1 MKTNPIKLEK
11 KLKLKFS
18 DQKIF
23 IKSLTHK
30 SFDSINNN
38 EKIEFLGDRVLGL
51 IIAKK
56 LLELY
61 PDEKEGVLD
70 KKFASLVNKKKCLE
84 IAKKIELEK
93 YILVLNPKNKKI
105 EIEDKIVADC
115 LEALIGA
122 IYLDKGLNFTEKFI
136 LNLWSEHITA
146 SVITQ
151 IDAKTKLQE
160 YSLKIFKVLPIYK
173 LISNTGPRH
182 KPLFK
187 VAVKL
192 KNTKFFTAEGT
203 SKKDAE
209 QNAASL
215 CLQDIF
221 KKMNWDDSA
230 YLVSK
235 NRYSENSIIA
245 EVFTENH
252 GKISGIIF
260 GGTSKKIKN
269 YLQIGNKIY
278 VNYNSKSV
286 TRIGYFKIEIL
297 KALTPLYF
305 DQNQKLSCITSA
317 MHLIKLLTAE
327 AQSNKEIFKLIDK
340 FFEILNSENWI
351 QKYIFWE
358 LELLKLLGYD
368 LELKTMAEKEIVD
381 SEVNYYVKS
390 STEKKS
396 IPNFLIDENDMDIN
410 LNNLLKGLK
419 LVSDYLEK
427 SILKPNNLN
436 LPTSR
441 THFINLLK

>member
-1 MKTNPIKLEK
+1 
-11 KLKLKFS
+11 
-18 DQKIF
+18 
-23 IKSLTHK
+23 
-30 SFDSINNN
+30 
-38 EKIEFLGDRVLGL
+38 
-51 IIAKK
+51 
-56 LLELY
+56 
-61 PDEKEGVLD
+61 
-70 KKFASLVNKKKCLE
+70 
-84 IAKKIELEK
+84 
-93 YILVLNPKNKKI
+93 
-105 EIEDKIVADC
+105 
-115 LEALIGA
+115 
-122 IYLDKGLNFTEKFI
+122 
-136 LNLWSEHITA
+136 
-146 SVITQ
+146 
-151 IDAKTKLQE
+151 
-160 YSLKIFKVLPIYK
+160 
-173 LISNTGPRH
+173 
-182 KPLFK
+182 
-187 VAVKL
+187 
-192 KNTKFFTAEGT
+192 
-203 SKKDAE
+203 
-209 QNAASL
+209 
-215 CLQDIF
+215 
-221 KKMNWDDSA
+221 MNWDDSA

-305 DQNQKLSCITSA
+305 DENQKLLCITSA

-340 FFEILNSENWI
+340 FFEILTSDNWI

-396 IPNFLIDENDMDIN
+396 IPNFLIDENN
-410 LNNLLKGLK
+410 LDVNLKNLLKGLK

>member
-1 MKTNPIKLEK
+1 
-11 KLKLKFS
+11 
-18 DQKIF
+18 
-23 IKSLTHK
+23 
-30 SFDSINNN
+30 
-38 EKIEFLGDRVLGL
+38 
-51 IIAKK
+51 
-56 LLELY
+56 
-61 PDEKEGVLD
+61 
-70 KKFASLVNKKKCLE
+70 
-84 IAKKIELEK
+84 
-93 YILVLNPKNKKI
+93 
-105 EIEDKIVADC
+105 
-115 LEALIGA
+115 
-122 IYLDKGLNFTEKFI
+122 
-136 LNLWSEHITA
+136 
-146 SVITQ
+146 
-151 IDAKTKLQE
+151 
-160 YSLKIFKVLPIYK
+160 
-173 LISNTGPRH
+173 
-182 KPLFK
+182 
-187 VAVKL
+187 
-192 KNTKFFTAEGT
+192 
-203 SKKDAE
+203 
-209 QNAASL
+209 
-215 CLQDIF
+215 
-221 KKMNWDDSA
+221 MNWDDNA

-286 TRIGYFKIEIL
+286 TRIGYFKVEIL

-305 DQNQKLSCITSA
+305 DENQKLSCITSA

-340 FFEILNSENWI
+340 FFEILTSDNWI

-396 IPNFLIDENDMDIN
+396 IPNFLIDENNIDVN
-410 LNNLLKGLK
+410 LKNLLKGLK

>member
-1 MKTNPIKLEK
+1 
-11 KLKLKFS
+11 
-18 DQKIF
+18 
-23 IKSLTHK
+23 
-30 SFDSINNN
+30 
-38 EKIEFLGDRVLGL
+38 
-51 IIAKK
+51 
-56 LLELY
+56 
-61 PDEKEGVLD
+61 
-70 KKFASLVNKKKCLE
+70 
-84 IAKKIELEK
+84 
-93 YILVLNPKNKKI
+93 
-105 EIEDKIVADC
+105 
-115 LEALIGA
+115 
-122 IYLDKGLNFTEKFI
+122 
-136 LNLWSEHITA
+136 
-146 SVITQ
+146 
-151 IDAKTKLQE
+151 
-160 YSLKIFKVLPIYK
+160 
-173 LISNTGPRH
+173 
-182 KPLFK
+182 
-187 VAVKL
+187 
-192 KNTKFFTAEGT
+192 
-203 SKKDAE
+203 
-209 QNAASL
+209 
-215 CLQDIF
+215 
-221 KKMNWDDSA
+221 MNWDDSA

-235 NRYSENSIIA
+235 NKYSENSIIA

-305 DQNQKLSCITSA
+305 DENQKLSCITSA

-396 IPNFLIDENDMDIN
+396 IPNFLIDENNMDVN
-410 LNNLLKGLK
+410 LKNLLKGLK

-436 LPTSR
+436 LPNSR

>member
-1 MKTNPIKLEK
+1 
-11 KLKLKFS
+11 
-18 DQKIF
+18 
-23 IKSLTHK
+23 
-30 SFDSINNN
+30 
-38 EKIEFLGDRVLGL
+38 
-51 IIAKK
+51 
-56 LLELY
+56 
-61 PDEKEGVLD
+61 
-70 KKFASLVNKKKCLE
+70 
-84 IAKKIELEK
+84 
-93 YILVLNPKNKKI
+93 
-105 EIEDKIVADC
+105 
-115 LEALIGA
+115 
-122 IYLDKGLNFTEKFI
+122 
-136 LNLWSEHITA
+136 
-146 SVITQ
+146 
-151 IDAKTKLQE
+151 
-160 YSLKIFKVLPIYK
+160 
-173 LISNTGPRH
+173 
-182 KPLFK
+182 
-187 VAVKL
+187 
-192 KNTKFFTAEGT
+192 
-203 SKKDAE
+203 
-209 QNAASL
+209 
-215 CLQDIF
+215 
-221 KKMNWDDSA
+221 MNWDDSA

-305 DQNQKLSCITSA
+305 DEKQKLSCITSA

-340 FFEILNSENWI
+340 FFEILKLDNWI

-368 LELKTMAEKEIVD
+368 LELKNIAEREILD
-381 SEVNYYVKS
+381 NEVNYYVKS

-396 IPNFLIDENDMDIN
+396 IPNFLIDENNMDVN
-410 LNNLLKGLK
+410 LKNLLKGLK

>member
-1 MKTNPIKLEK
+1 
-11 KLKLKFS
+11 
-18 DQKIF
+18 
-23 IKSLTHK
+23 
-30 SFDSINNN
+30 
-38 EKIEFLGDRVLGL
+38 
-51 IIAKK
+51 
-56 LLELY
+56 
-61 PDEKEGVLD
+61 
-70 KKFASLVNKKKCLE
+70 
-84 IAKKIELEK
+84 
-93 YILVLNPKNKKI
+93 
-105 EIEDKIVADC
+105 
-115 LEALIGA
+115 
-122 IYLDKGLNFTEKFI
+122 
-136 LNLWSEHITA
+136 
-146 SVITQ
+146 
-151 IDAKTKLQE
+151 
-160 YSLKIFKVLPIYK
+160 
-173 LISNTGPRH
+173 
-182 KPLFK
+182 
-187 VAVKL
+187 
-192 KNTKFFTAEGT
+192 
-203 SKKDAE
+203 
-209 QNAASL
+209 
-215 CLQDIF
+215 
-221 KKMNWDDSA
+221 MNWDDSA

-305 DQNQKLSCITSA
+305 DESQKLSCITSA
-317 MHLIKLLTAE
+317 MQLIKLLTAE
-327 AQSNKEIFKLIDK
+327 AQANKEIFKLIDK
-340 FFEILNSENWI
+340 FFEILTSDNWI

-368 LELKTMAEKEIVD
+368 LELKNMAEKEIID

-396 IPNFLIDENDMDIN
+396 IPNFLIDENN
-410 LNNLLKGLK
+410 LDVNLKNLLKGLK

>member
-1 MKTNPIKLEK
+1 
-11 KLKLKFS
+11 
-18 DQKIF
+18 
-23 IKSLTHK
+23 
-30 SFDSINNN
+30 
-38 EKIEFLGDRVLGL
+38 
-51 IIAKK
+51 
-56 LLELY
+56 
-61 PDEKEGVLD
+61 
-70 KKFASLVNKKKCLE
+70 
-84 IAKKIELEK
+84 
-93 YILVLNPKNKKI
+93 
-105 EIEDKIVADC
+105 
-115 LEALIGA
+115 
-122 IYLDKGLNFTEKFI
+122 
-136 LNLWSEHITA
+136 
-146 SVITQ
+146 
-151 IDAKTKLQE
+151 
-160 YSLKIFKVLPIYK
+160 
-173 LISNTGPRH
+173 
-182 KPLFK
+182 
-187 VAVKL
+187 
-192 KNTKFFTAEGT
+192 
-203 SKKDAE
+203 
-209 QNAASL
+209 
-215 CLQDIF
+215 
-221 KKMNWDDSA
+221 MNWDDSA

-305 DQNQKLSCITSA
+305 DENQKLSCITSA

-340 FFEILNSENWI
+340 FFKILTSDNWI

-381 SEVNYYVKS
+381 NEVNYYVKS

-396 IPNFLIDENDMDIN
+396 IPNFLIDENNIDVN
-410 LNNLLKGLK
+410 LKNLLKGLK

-441 THFINLLK
+441 IHFINLLK

>member
-1 MKTNPIKLEK
+1 
-11 KLKLKFS
+11 
-18 DQKIF
+18 
-23 IKSLTHK
+23 
-30 SFDSINNN
+30 
-38 EKIEFLGDRVLGL
+38 
-51 IIAKK
+51 
-56 LLELY
+56 
-61 PDEKEGVLD
+61 
-70 KKFASLVNKKKCLE
+70 
-84 IAKKIELEK
+84 
-93 YILVLNPKNKKI
+93 
-105 EIEDKIVADC
+105 
-115 LEALIGA
+115 
-122 IYLDKGLNFTEKFI
+122 
-136 LNLWSEHITA
+136 
-146 SVITQ
+146 
-151 IDAKTKLQE
+151 
-160 YSLKIFKVLPIYK
+160 
-173 LISNTGPRH
+173 
-182 KPLFK
+182 
-187 VAVKL
+187 
-192 KNTKFFTAEGT
+192 
-203 SKKDAE
+203 
-209 QNAASL
+209 
-215 CLQDIF
+215 
-221 KKMNWDDSA
+221 MNWDDSA

-305 DQNQKLSCITSA
+305 DENQKLSCITSA

-340 FFEILNSENWI
+340 FFEILTYHNWI

-368 LELKTMAEKEIVD
+368 LELKNMVEKEIVD
-381 SEVNYYVKS
+381 SEINYFVKS

-396 IPNFLIDENDMDIN
+396 IPNFLIDESKLDVN
-410 LNNLLKGLK
+410 LKNLLKGLK